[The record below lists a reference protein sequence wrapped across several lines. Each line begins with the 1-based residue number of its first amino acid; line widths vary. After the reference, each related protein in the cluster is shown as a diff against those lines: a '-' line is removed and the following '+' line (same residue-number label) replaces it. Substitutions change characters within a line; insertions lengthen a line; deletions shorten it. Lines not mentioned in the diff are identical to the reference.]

1 MRYGKVVKAEFL
13 RRPNRFIAEVKI
25 NGRTETVHV
34 KNTGRCRELLVP
46 GVTVY
51 LEDCMQSTRK
61 TRYDLIAVDKIRDGK
76 PVLPVNMDSQ
86 IPNDAVFEWLPEAGF
101 FSHKAVLKREVCCG
115 KSRFD
120 IFVEDGERKVFIE
133 VKGVTLE
140 KDSIAFFPDA
150 PTERGVKHLKE
161 LAALTQDGFE
171 TWGLF
176 VIQMKGIAAFRPCD
190 EIHPEFG
197 SALRQAAAAGVKVMA
212 MDCIITP
219 GSIKIDSP
227 VRVEL

>member
-1 MRYGKVVKAEFL
+1 MIYSNTTEGRFI
-13 RRPNRFIAEVKI
+13 RRHNRFTAEVEI
-25 NGRTETVHV
+25 AGIVEPVHV
-34 KNTGRCRELLVP
+34 KNTGRCRELLLPDAKVFLTRSDNP
-46 GVTVY
+46 V
-51 LEDCMQSTRK
+51 RK
-61 TRYDLIAVDKIRDGK
+61 TRYDLIAVEKVRPGGD
-76 PVLPVNMDSQ
+76 VLLINMDSQ

-101 FSHKAVLKREVCCG
+101 FSHKAVFKREVCCG

-171 TWGLF
+171 TWGVF